1 MATPCIRT
9 CRFPVAWRC
18 SADIRS
24 LKDLLYYI
32 LGCKQMEDPNR
43 MPFGFI
49 PLTTGQIFYMS
60 TYCYCTVN
68 LKPFVPGHILVL
80 SRRPVLSVDQLTD
93 VESANLMQTV
103 ARAMRMLKKY
113 YHTDSVTVA
122 IQDGKPAG
130 MTIPHLHVHL
140 MPRRENDAVAGDV
153 VYSELERADFF
164 KWYQNLQAPCSGVSF
179 V

>member
-1 MATPCIRT
+1 M
-9 CRFPVAWRC
+9 
-18 SADIRS
+18 
-24 LKDLLYYI
+24 
-32 LGCKQMEDPNR
+32 
-43 MPFGFI
+43 
-49 PLTTGQIFYMS
+49 
-60 TYCYCTVN
+60 N

-140 MPRRENDAVAGDV
+140 MPRRENDAVAGDA

>member
-1 MATPCIRT
+1 
-9 CRFPVAWRC
+9 
-18 SADIRS
+18 
-24 LKDLLYYI
+24 
-32 LGCKQMEDPNR
+32 

-49 PLTTGQIFYMS
+49 PLTTSQIFYMS

-93 VESANLMQTV
+93 AESANLMQTV
-103 ARAMRMLKKY
+103 ARAMRMLKKHY
-113 YHTDSVTVA
+113 RTESVTVA

-140 MPRRENDAVAGDV
+140 MPRKEKDAIAGDAV
-153 VYSELERADFF
+153 YSQLERADFL
-164 KWYQNLQAPCSGVSF
+164 KWYQNVQAPGTEVSSG
-179 V
+179 